1 MFHVEPEPSS
11 LMLRCSKLDYVCY
24 TRETIAPFCASL
36 MISFTRY
43 VELLARPDL
52 KGTVLASVIGRLPIG
67 IAGLSI
73 LLLEQTASG
82 SFIRGGA
89 ASAAYVAGLASVAPL
104 LGRIID
110 RSGPKRVLLWCA
122 GAFPAALVAL
132 VLAANGAAG
141 AAVTLALAFT
151 AGANFPPITVCMRTF
166 LRREIGE
173 APLLAAAYSL
183 ESVLIETIFIVGPML
198 VAVFLAMASPSMA
211 VLFAALCALIGTLM
225 FLRAPGLSGWR
236 IEPRASATLFGPL
249 AERGFLPLLAVV
261 LCYASAFGLVEIG
274 ITAYATEAG
283 HPALAGVMLGLMS
296 VGSVAGGLTYGS
308 RGWRMPLAR
317 QFAVTLF
324 VMGAGMALLAL
335 AANAWLF
342 ALLSIVAGVV
352 MAPAL
357 TIQSMLVAKTA
368 SSQHA
373 TEAFTWSSTGL
384 LCGVGL
390 GIAAGGWLIERWS
403 ANTTF
408 VAAAIAALAAG
419 ALALALEKERVSS
432 AH

>member
-1 MFHVEPEPSS
+1 
-11 LMLRCSKLDYVCY
+11 MLRCSNFALGRY
-24 TRETIAPFCASL
+24 TRETIAPLCAGL
-36 MISFTRY
+36 MISLARY
-43 VELLARPDL
+43 ADLLAHPNL
-52 KGTVLASVIGRLPIG
+52 KGTVIASVVGRLPIG

-89 ASAAYVAGLASVAPL
+89 ASAAYVAGLASIAPL

-122 GAFPAALVAL
+122 GTFPAALVAL
-132 VLAANGAAG
+132 VLAAKGQAG
-141 AAVTLALAFT
+141 AAVTLALAFA

-166 LRREIGE
+166 LRRELGA
-173 APLLAAAYSL
+173 APILAAAYSL

-198 VAVFLAMASPSMA
+198 VAVFLALASPSVA
-211 VLFAALCALIGTLM
+211 VLFAALCGIIGTLL
-225 FLRAPGLSGWR
+225 FLNSPGLSGWR

-308 RGWRMPLAR
+308 RGWRLPLVR
-317 QFAVTLF
+317 QFALTLS
-324 VMGAGMALLAL
+324 VMGAGVALLAL
-335 AANAWLF
+335 ARNTWLF
-342 ALLSIVAGVV
+342 ALISIIAGVV

-357 TIQSMLVAKTA
+357 TIQSMLVAKSA
-368 SSQHA
+368 SPQHA
-373 TEAFTWSSTGL
+373 TEAFTWSSTAL
-384 LCGVGL
+384 LLGVGL

-403 ANTTF
+403 ATVTF
-408 VAAAIAALAAG
+408 IAAAIAALSAG
-419 ALALALEKERVSS
+419 ALALALEKGSVSS
-432 AH
+432 PH

>member
-1 MFHVEPEPSS
+1 
-11 LMLRCSKLDYVCY
+11 
-24 TRETIAPFCASL
+24 
-36 MISFTRY
+36 MISLAPY
-43 VELLARPDL
+43 AELLARPHL
-52 KGTVLASVIGRLPIG
+52 RGTVIASVIGRLPIG

-89 ASAAYVAGLASVAPL
+89 ASAAYVVGLASVAPL

-110 RSGPKRVLLWCA
+110 RSGPNRVLLWCA

-132 VLAANGAAG
+132 VLAAKGGAGVAL
-141 AAVTLALAFT
+141 TFALAFA

-166 LRREIGE
+166 LRRELGE
-173 APLLAAAYSL
+173 EPILAAAYSL

-198 VAVFLAMASPSMA
+198 VALFLAFESPAAA
-211 VLFAALCALIGTLM
+211 VLFAALCANIGTLM
-225 FLRAPGLSGWR
+225 FLRSPALNGWR
-236 IEPRASATLFGPL
+236 IEPRANTTLFGPL

-261 LCYASAFGLVEIG
+261 LCYSSAFGLVEIG

-296 VGSVAGGLTYGS
+296 AGSVAGGLTYGS
-308 RGWRMPLAR
+308 RGWRLPLAR

-324 VMGAGMALLAL
+324 MMGAGVALLAL

-342 ALLSIVAGVV
+342 ALLSVLAGVV

-384 LCGVGL
+384 LCGVGF

-403 ANTTF
+403 SNATF
-408 VAAAIAALAAG
+408 IAAAIAALSAG
-419 ALALALEKERVSS
+419 ALALALENGRAASPR
-432 AH
+432 